1 MPVEAWKRI
10 KRLNMAKERTKGEER
25 GMAERTWWVGG
36 ETGGRG
42 PPEDQAAL
50 PSLAGF
56 LWELQK
62 EAELLER

>member
-1 MPVEAWKRI
+1 
-10 KRLNMAKERTKGEER
+10 MAKERTKGEER